1 MATIHRPTWQ
11 CWREKTPDN
20 VSCCRAIVQF
30 QRENSGNAGEK
41 DSSDAREKD
50 SSNSREKNS
59 PSPCIAMKK
68 CNHHLIVSCYYLF
81 SSISLPLAIITNNY
95 QMSPTPT
102 QHQPCQHHQHNNQPC
117 HCTLPCRM
125 FPSFFLPV
133 QCHGIIHVGIS
144 WLPTPTS
151 TGYQPQQC
159 CNWACLQTNF
169 SSFLLWHDM
178 LHDVQHCSTKQNTSL
193 SCQCYGTKFKQQ
205 WQWCQWCQ
213 CQCHH
218 YRLIV
223 VFNYLFC
230 LLLH

>member
-81 SSISLPLAIITNNY
+81 SSISLPLAIITNNTTRCHQHQLNTNPANTTSTTTLPLHLALQDVSFFFPSSAMPWY
-95 QMSPTPT
+95 NTCWHQLVTNPNINRIPTPAML
-102 QHQPCQHHQHNNQPC
+102 QLSMSANKLFFIF
-117 HCTLPCRM
+117 TL
-125 FPSFFLPV
+125 
-133 QCHGIIHVGIS
+133 
-144 WLPTPTS
+144 
-151 TGYQPQQC
+151 
-159 CNWACLQTNF
+159 A
-169 SSFLLWHDM
+169 
-178 LHDVQHCSTKQNTSL
+178 
-193 SCQCYGTKFKQQ
+193 
-205 WQWCQWCQ
+205 
-213 CQCHH
+213 
-218 YRLIV
+218 
-223 VFNYLFC
+223 
-230 LLLH
+230 